1 MNHNEEHEI
10 LNMDPIPERE
20 LADILWNT
28 MQKDG
33 HLNMYHVVNQFSRY
47 GTPQEIHAALNK
59 LLEKGR
65 AYLTLGKTRMR
76 CLWGWQRGNPG
87 Q

>member
-33 HLNMYHVVNQFSRY
+33 YLNMYGNYILDS
-47 GTPQEIHAALNK
+47 L
-59 LLEKGR
+59 GR
-65 AYLTLGKTRMR
+65 INGRI
-76 CLWGWQRGNPG
+76 C
-87 Q
+87 

>member
-1 MNHNEEHEI
+1 MNHNEEHEL

-28 MQKDG
+28 MQKDTY
-33 HLNMYHVVNQFSRY
+33 LNMYHVVNQFSRH

-65 AYLTLGKTRMR
+65 AYLTPGKTRMK